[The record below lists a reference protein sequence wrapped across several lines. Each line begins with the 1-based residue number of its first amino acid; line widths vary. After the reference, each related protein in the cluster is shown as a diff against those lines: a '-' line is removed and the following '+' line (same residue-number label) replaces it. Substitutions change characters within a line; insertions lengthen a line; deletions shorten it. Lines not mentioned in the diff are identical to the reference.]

1 MKSCG
6 VKEYL
11 FEVANVLRRILSFEF
26 PSFWPMLSHVK
37 DTSASEICP
46 KLHAEYPPSQEELFV
61 APAKIE
67 SQVMSRSASEKA

>member
-61 APAKIE
+61 APAK
-67 SQVMSRSASEKA
+67 MSRSASEKA